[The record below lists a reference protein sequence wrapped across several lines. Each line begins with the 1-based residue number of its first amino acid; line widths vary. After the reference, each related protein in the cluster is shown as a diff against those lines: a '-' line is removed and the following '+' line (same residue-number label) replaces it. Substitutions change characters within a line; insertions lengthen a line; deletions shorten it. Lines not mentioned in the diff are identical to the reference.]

1 MKHLESSFIG
11 QNEWWKYLLLILA
24 SFVGG
29 QFLGAI
35 PLFVVIAVAGFAN
48 GGAVSPEAMQSLNF
62 AAMGIPSS
70 LGLALLVLPFI
81 VSLILFLALFKG
93 FHQRSFATVINGT
106 NTIRWGRVIVGAG
119 VWVVIMAF
127 TLVVDYYLNIKN
139 YEVRLNWGALVPLAL
154 VSLLLIPFQAFY
166 EEILFRGYL
175 GQWVGRL
182 TKSRLMVL
190 LIPSVLFA
198 LMHGANPEIEKF
210 GFWVMMPQYF
220 IMGLVYAII
229 SIFDDGI
236 ELAMGAHA
244 ANNVFLSVFVTA
256 DGLVFQ
262 TDALLKVHEIDPN
275 KEFITMI
282 LCSIVFCGALAF
294 KYRWKLKSLYER
306 IRPSVV
312 EG

>member
-24 SFVGG
+24 AFVGG
-29 QFLGAI
+29 QFFGAI
-35 PLFVVIAVAGFAN
+35 PFFVVVAVVGISN
-48 GGAVSPEAMQSLNF
+48 GGAASTESLQSLNF
-62 AAMGIPSS
+62 AAMGINPT
-70 LGLALLVLPFI
+70 LGLALLIMPFI
-81 VSLILFLALFKG
+81 VSLVLFIVMFKG
-93 FHQRSFATVINGT
+93 FHQRSFTTVINGT
-106 NTIRWGRVIVGAG
+106 NTIRWRRVIVGAG

-139 YEVRLNWGALVPLAL
+139 YEMRLNWRALIPLAL
-154 VSLLLIPFQAFY
+154 VSLLLIPFQAFC
-166 EEILFRGYL
+166 EEVAFRGYL
-175 GQWVGRL
+175 AQWVGRI

-190 LIPSVLFA
+190 IIPTVLFA
-198 LMHGANPEIEKF
+198 LMHGTNPEIEKF

-244 ANNVFLSVFVTA
+244 ANNVFISIFVTA

-262 TDALLKVHEIDPN
+262 TDALLKVHEMDPA
-275 KEFITMI
+275 KDLVTIV

-294 KYRWKLKSLYER
+294 KYRWQLKSLYER
-306 IRPSVV
+306 IRPSDLEV
-312 EG
+312 